1 MKSRSLF
8 LQKALSWMFGK
19 ILSSPLQPVKTFGK
33 NNRSC
38 ASEYGSELPFKVKDV
53 SFLNQFK
60 Y

>member
-1 MKSRSLF
+1 
-8 LQKALSWMFGK
+8 MFDK

-33 NNRSC
+33 SNRSC

-60 Y
+60 F